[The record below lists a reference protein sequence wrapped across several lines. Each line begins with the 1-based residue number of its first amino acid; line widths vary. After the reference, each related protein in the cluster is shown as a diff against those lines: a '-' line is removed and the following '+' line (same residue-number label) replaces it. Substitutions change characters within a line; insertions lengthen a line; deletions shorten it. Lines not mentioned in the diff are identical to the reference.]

1 MKRIITANVNGIRA
15 AERKGFFD
23 WMKTQ
28 NADVVCV
35 QEIKAQED
43 QLDDKFYPK
52 GIHTYYKPA
61 ERKGYSGTGL
71 YCKDKPDRVIFSP
84 WEDIDF
90 EGRFIQADFRNLS
103 VISIYIPSGSSKQE
117 RQDYKM
123 NFMIERFMPYL
134 KKLQEDGRQYIVCGD
149 INIVH
154 KEIDIKNFASNK
166 NRSGCLPEERAW
178 MEQLFTEAKFIDA
191 FRELIKKNINTLGG
205 QIVVKL
211 GRIIR
216 VGALTIKFL
225 VLTSRTRHNE
235 LKFIKMSAFLTTL
248 RLSLTTIYEHCS

>member
-123 NFMIERFMPYL
+123 NFIIERFMPYL

-191 FRELIKKNINTLGG
+191 FREINQEKHQYTWWSNRGQAWANNTGWRIDYQILSANLKDTPQRVEIYKNERFSDHSPLIIDYNL
-205 QIVVKL
+205 
-211 GRIIR
+211 
-216 VGALTIKFL
+216 
-225 VLTSRTRHNE
+225 
-235 LKFIKMSAFLTTL
+235 
-248 RLSLTTIYEHCS
+248 